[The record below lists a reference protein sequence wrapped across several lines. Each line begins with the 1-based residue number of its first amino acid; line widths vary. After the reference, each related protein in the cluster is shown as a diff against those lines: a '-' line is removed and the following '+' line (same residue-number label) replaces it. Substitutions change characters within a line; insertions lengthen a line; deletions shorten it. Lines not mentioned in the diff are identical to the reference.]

1 MFSNLWSRKFHLL
14 AVVSLTLISFF
25 VFAKLWDAWN
35 ELQSKVITC
44 TKATEQ
50 HSPAYFEIQLVEQ
63 HPTEPIFEGKFFVYV
78 GDFDG
83 DPPKALLVR
92 RSEERTYGSSVSKVP
107 LIKTERNELR
117 TKKFEEFNLITETNT
132 HRDFPLDSA
141 KFDFDLTLTPELP
154 ISVIRVVNRVP
165 GFIIDCETLNVR
177 RSGNGFHIAFQL
189 LRNRLTQLMVFVL
202 MGASILFVILIW
214 WIEST
219 SSLATSVASFFF
231 AMWSIR
237 AIFAPVV
244 KTFPTLMDSGILGIS
259 ILLLL
264 SLFWKLLLRPAK
276 E

>member
-1 MFSNLWSRKFHLL
+1 MFSNLWTLKFHLF
-14 AVVSLTLISFF
+14 AGVSLTLISF
-25 VFAKLWDAWN
+25 VVMAKLWDAWN
-35 ELQSKVITC
+35 ELQSEVIFC
-44 TKATEQ
+44 AKATEP
-50 HSPAYFEIQLVEQ
+50 HSRAFFEIQLVEQ
-63 HPTEPIFEGKFFVYV
+63 HPTEPVFEGKFYVYV
-78 GDFDG
+78 EDFDG
-83 DPPKALLVR
+83 DPPKALLVK
-92 RSEERTYGSSVSKVP
+92 RSEEGAYYSFVSKVR
-107 LIKTERNELR
+107 LVKTERNELTTTQR
-117 TKKFEEFNLITETNT
+117 EEFNLITETNT
-132 HRDFPLDSA
+132 HRYFPLDSA

-177 RSGNGFHIAFQL
+177 RSGNEFHIAFQL

-202 MGASILFVILIW
+202 LGASILFVILIW

-219 SSLATSVASFFF
+219 TSLATSVASFFF

-244 KTFPTLMDSGILGIS
+244 KTFPTLMDSGILVIS

>member
-1 MFSNLWSRKFHLL
+1 MFSKRWSRKFLL
-14 AVVSLTLISFF
+14 FAVVSLTLISL
-25 VFAKLWDAWN
+25 VVIAELRDAWN
-35 ELQSKVITC
+35 ELQSQVITC
-44 TKATEQ
+44 AKATEQ
-50 HSPAYFEIQLVEQ
+50 HSPAYFEIQLIEQ
-63 HPTEPIFEGKFFVYV
+63 HPTEPVFEGKFFVYV

-83 DPPKALLVR
+83 DPPKALLVK
-92 RSEERTYGSSVSKVP
+92 RSEEGAYLSSDRKVR
-107 LIKTERNELR
+107 LVKTERNELR
-117 TKKFEEFNLITETNT
+117 TTQFEEFDLITETNT

-177 RSGNGFHIAFQL
+177 RSGNEFHIAFQL

-202 MGASILFVILIW
+202 LGSSILFVILIW

-219 SSLATSVASFFF
+219 TSLATSVASFFF

-244 KTFPTLMDSGILGIS
+244 KTFPTLMDSGILVIS

-264 SLFWKLLLRPAK
+264 SLYWKLLLRPAK